1 MIFRILEEQFV
12 QKSKQSKAAD
22 QRFMQLALTL
32 GRRGRGRTW
41 PNPAVGAVVVKDGV
55 ILGRG
60 WTQPG
65 GRPHAEPEALGRA
78 GEAARGATLYVT
90 LEPCSHVGK
99 SPPCADAIIAA
110 GIARVVSAIE
120 DPNPEVAGQGH
131 AKLRAAG
138 ITVDIGLGAAEAAR
152 DHAGHFRRV
161 RDKRPHVIVKL
172 AVSSDDKIGA
182 AGRKPF
188 AITGEAA
195 KARGHPLRAQCDAI
209 LVGIGTVRADDPLL
223 TCRLPGMEARS
234 PVRVVLD
241 RSLRIPGT
249 SRLVHSARETPLWVM
264 TSNLSEA
271 PAAMKLGAA
280 GAQVIRVAAPA
291 TPPPGLDLPAVLHAL
306 AGKGITRLLVEG
318 GARGA
323 SSFVADGAAI
333 ACNGVCLT
341 VVAAGVAGGRTWFD
355 VDAAAETLGMTT
367 AKRWVTGTKL
377 NLERPLKMGEEL
389 GAHIAAGNPP

>member
-1 MIFRILEEQFV
+1 MIFRILEDQFA
-12 QKSKQSKAAD
+12 QKSKVSKAAD
-22 QRFMQLALTL
+22 RRFMQLALTL
-32 GRRGRGRTW
+32 GRRGQGRTW

-55 ILGRG
+55 VVGRG

-65 GRPHAEPEALGRA
+65 GRPHAEPEALRRA

-99 SPPCADAIIAA
+99 SPPCADAIMAA

-131 AKLRAAG
+131 ARLRAAG
-138 ITVDIGLGAAEAAR
+138 ISVEIGLGAVEAAH

-161 RDKRPHVIVKL
+161 RDKRPQVFLKL

-182 AGRKPF
+182 AGRKPV
-188 AITGEAA
+188 AISGEAA
-195 KARGHPLRAQCDAI
+195 KARVHLLRAQCDAI
-209 LVGIGTVRADDPLL
+209 LVGIGTVLADDPLL
-223 TCRLPGMEARS
+223 TCRLPGMEAQS

-264 TSNLSEA
+264 TSSLSEA

-280 GAQVIRVAAPA
+280 GAHVIRVATTA
-291 TPPPGLDLPAVLHAL
+291 TPPGLDLAAVLRAL
-306 AGKGITRLLVEG
+306 SEKGITRLLVEG
-318 GARGA
+318 GARVA
-323 SSFVADGAAI
+323 SSFVAAGLVDEVWLLRAPDAVGTDGIAALDTLP
-333 ACNGVCLT
+333 LT
-341 VVAAGVAGGRTWFD
+341 AITQSPAFKRSAS
-355 VDAAAETLGMTT
+355 ETLQKDVLTIY
-367 AKRWVTGTKL
+367 
-377 NLERPLKMGEEL
+377 ER
-389 GAHIAAGNPP
+389 A

>member
-1 MIFRILEEQFV
+1 MIFRILEDQLA
-12 QKSKQSKAAD
+12 QKSKDSKAAD

-32 GRRGRGRTW
+32 GRRGQGRTW

-55 ILGRG
+55 IVGRG

-65 GRPHAEPEALGRA
+65 GRPHAEPVALARA

-99 SPPCADAIIAA
+99 SPPCADAVIAA

-131 AKLRAAG
+131 ARLRAAS
-138 ITVDIGLGAAEAAR
+138 IAVDIGLGAAEAAH

-161 RDKRPHVIVKL
+161 RDKRPHVILKL
-172 AVSSDDKIGA
+172 AVSSDDKIA
-182 AGRKPF
+182 ASGHKPVS
-188 AITGEAA
+188 ISGEAA
-195 KARGHPLRAQCDAI
+195 KARAHLLRAQCDAI
-209 LVGIGTVRADDPLL
+209 LVGIGTVLADDPLL
-223 TCRLPGMEARS
+223 TCRLPGMQARS

-271 PAAMKLGAA
+271 PAAVKLGAA
-280 GAQVIRVAAPA
+280 GAQVMRVATTTA
-291 TPPPGLDLPAVLHAL
+291 PPGLDLLAVLHTL
-306 AGKGITRLLVEG
+306 AEKGITRLLVEG
-318 GARGA
+318 GARVA
-323 SSFVADGAAI
+323 SSFVAAGLVDEVWLLRGPDPVGADGVPALDALPLS
-333 ACNGVCLT
+333 ALTFSPAFKRRASETLQKDTLT
-341 VVAAGVAGGRTWFD
+341 VY
-355 VDAAAETLGMTT
+355 
-367 AKRWVTGTKL
+367 
-377 NLERPLKMGEEL
+377 ER
-389 GAHIAAGNPP
+389 A

>member
-1 MIFRILEEQFV
+1 MIFRILEDQFA
-12 QKSKQSKAAD
+12 QKSRESKAAD

-32 GRRGRGRTW
+32 GRRGQGRTW

-55 ILGRG
+55 IVGRG

-65 GRPHAEPEALGRA
+65 GRPHAEPEALARA

-131 AKLRAAG
+131 ARLRAAG

-161 RDKRPHVIVKL
+161 RDKRPHVILKL
-172 AVSSDDKIGA
+172 AVSSDDKIAA
-182 AGRKPF
+182 AGHKPV
-188 AITGEAA
+188 AISGEAA
-195 KARGHPLRAQCDAI
+195 KARVHLLRAQCDAI
-209 LVGIGTVRADDPLL
+209 LVGIGTVQADDPLL

-241 RSLRIPGT
+241 RSLRISGT

-264 TSNLSEA
+264 TSSLAEA

-280 GAQVIRVAAPA
+280 GAQVIRVATTSA
-291 TPPPGLDLPAVLHAL
+291 PPGLDLPAVLHAL

-318 GARGA
+318 GARVA
-323 SSFVADGAAI
+323 SSFVAAGLVDEVWLLRGPDPIGADG
-333 ACNGVCLT
+333 
-341 VVAAGVAGGRTWFD
+341 VAAL
-355 VDAAAETLGMTT
+355 DALPLSVLTGSPAFKRRASETLQKDTLT
-367 AKRWVTGTKL
+367 IY
-377 NLERPLKMGEEL
+377 ER
-389 GAHIAAGNPP
+389 A

>member
-1 MIFRILEEQFV
+1 MIFRILEDQFA
-12 QKSKQSKAAD
+12 QKSRESKVAD
-22 QRFMQLALTL
+22 RRFMALALTL
-32 GRRGRGRTW
+32 GRRGQGRTW

-55 ILGRG
+55 IVGRG

-65 GRPHAEPEALGRA
+65 GRPHAEPEALNRA

-110 GIARVVSAIE
+110 GITRVVSAIE

-131 AKLRAAG
+131 ARLRAAG
-138 ITVDIGLGAAEAAR
+138 ITVDIGLGAAEAAH
-152 DHAGHFRRV
+152 DHAGHFRRI
-161 RDKRPHVIVKL
+161 RDKRPHVILKL

-182 AGRKPF
+182 AGRKPV

-195 KARGHPLRAQCDAI
+195 KARVHLLRAQCDAI
-209 LVGIGTVRADDPLL
+209 LVGIGTVLADDPLL

-241 RSLRIPGT
+241 RALRIPGT
-249 SRLVHSARETPLWVM
+249 CRLVQSARETPLWVM

-280 GAQVIRVAAPA
+280 GAQVIRVAA
-291 TPPPGLDLPAVLHAL
+291 TSTPPGLDLSAVLHAL
-306 AGKGITRLLVEG
+306 AGKGITRLMVEG
-318 GARGA
+318 GARVA
-323 SSFVADGAAI
+323 SSFVASGLVDEAWLLRGAEAVGADG
-333 ACNGVCLT
+333 
-341 VVAAGVAGGRTWFD
+341 VAAL
-355 VDAAAETLGMTT
+355 DALPLTSITQSPTFKQRASETLQKDTLT
-367 AKRWVTGTKL
+367 IY
-377 NLERPLKMGEEL
+377 ERV
-389 GAHIAAGNPP
+389 